1 MFHFEQ
7 RAEGNYLFI
16 SNFIQSWRLYLI
28 FTFEFILLYLF
39 TCRLNCWLLLYAP
52 LENFSHLRTRHRK
65 PTYNWMIDVYKQYS
79 SHVMATERLKIK
91 KRICLPRSWCLS
103 CEGSLTCYGDNRL
116 LFGFQCNLR
125 RPMVFTIIRKPLVM
139 ELSLTVLMILR
150 FVATGIQIL
159 DLLHAQRVL

>member
-1 MFHFEQ
+1 
-7 RAEGNYLFI
+7 
-16 SNFIQSWRLYLI
+16 
-28 FTFEFILLYLF
+28 
-39 TCRLNCWLLLYAP
+39 
-52 LENFSHLRTRHRK
+52 
-65 PTYNWMIDVYKQYS
+65 MIDVYKQYS

-159 DLLHAQRVL
+159 DLLHAQRVLQRCGIAVLSITYNTLNDVLKIDNKIILFWLLHVYQHLDAFGYKKCVSLI

>member
-1 MFHFEQ
+1 
-7 RAEGNYLFI
+7 
-16 SNFIQSWRLYLI
+16 
-28 FTFEFILLYLF
+28 
-39 TCRLNCWLLLYAP
+39 
-52 LENFSHLRTRHRK
+52 
-65 PTYNWMIDVYKQYS
+65 MIDVYKQYS

-139 ELSLTVLMILR
+139 ELSFTVLMILR
-150 FVATGIQIL
+150 FVETEIQTP
-159 DLLHAQRVL
+159 DCLHAQQVL